1 MYTQVSD
8 AFPTGLRLPALT
20 HLHVIATYRV
30 ATSLAG
36 ALKRGAFPQL
46 QSMAFRNSDLGDE
59 VLIRL
64 LHALPRSLQ
73 VLDLERTRI
82 GTEVGKELVR
92 MVPEL
97 LRLGLLNLAQT
108 PLTPL
113 VAEGISQ
120 RLPGA
125 AKLKLVPNG
134 TLSESVLHS
143 IKVRLGERFIIE

>member
-1 MYTQVSD
+1 
-8 AFPTGLRLPALT
+8 
-20 HLHVIATYRV
+20 
-30 ATSLAG
+30 
-36 ALKRGAFPQL
+36 
-46 QSMAFRNSDLGDE
+46 MAFRNSDLGDE

-82 GTEVGKELVR
+82 GTEVGTELVR

-97 LRLGLLNLAQT
+97 PRLDLLNLAHT

-113 VAEGISQ
+113 VAEGISL

-134 TLSESVLHS
+134 TLLESVLHS
-143 IKVRLGERFIIE
+143 IKGQLGKRFIIE